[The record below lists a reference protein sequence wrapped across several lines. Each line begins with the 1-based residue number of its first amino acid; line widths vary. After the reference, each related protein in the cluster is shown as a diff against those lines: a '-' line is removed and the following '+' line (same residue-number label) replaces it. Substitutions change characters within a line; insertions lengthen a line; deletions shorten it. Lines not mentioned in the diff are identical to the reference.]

1 MGLLNDAIGS
11 YSKAAQFSKPAAYG
25 KTDRAKPEKKTGKT
39 ERTEAPETAESTGK
53 ITGKTIGNPKLS
65 DSAAKLYDELKEKYG
80 DMEFI
85 LVSDSV
91 KDSVEKNASAYGTPG
106 KTVVLINEEKLEKM
120 AKDENYRKS
129 VETKIDN
136 AKEQIEQAKA
146 QLAASP
152 LGASV
157 KTVGIKVNDKGETS
171 FFAQVDKS
179 LQDSNKLAEKRAA
192 KKKEAKAA
200 EKKKAEKQ
208 AKEERLEKRRADNAK
223 GKEKPEREEDIEE
236 FEADS
241 IEALIKKLED
251 FSYSRMSDSVMTEQ
265 ESALGGSID
274 FKG

>member
-11 YSKAAQFSKPAAYG
+11 YSRAAQYSKTAAYD
-25 KTDRAKPEKKTGKT
+25 KQDRTKSARKSDRAESA
-39 ERTEAPETAESTGK
+39 EAPEASESTGK

-65 DSAAKLYDELKEKYG
+65 EGAAKLYDELKEKYG

-85 LVSDSV
+85 LVSDSK
-91 KDSVEKNASAYGTPG
+91 KDAVEKNAAAYGKPG

-120 AKDENYRKS
+120 AKDENYRKQI
-129 VETKIDN
+129 EGTIDK
-136 AKEQIEQAKA
+136 AKDQIEQAKA
-146 QLAASP
+146 QLASSP

-157 KTVGIKVNDKGETS
+157 KTIGMKVNEKGETS

-179 LQDSNKLAEKRAA
+179 MQDSNKLAEKRAE

-200 EKKKAEKQ
+200 EKKKAEKHEKQ
-208 AKEERLEKRRADNAK
+208 ERLEKRRAKNAE
-223 GKEKPEREEDIEE
+223 GKEKPERKEDIEE

-241 IEALIKKLED
+241 VESLIKKLED
-251 FSYSRMSDSVMTEQ
+251 FSYSRMSDSVMTKE